1 MLHLETI
8 EPRTLQLLKS
18 LQAIPAL
25 KDTRLVGGTS
35 LALQLGHRNSVDL
48 DLFGSITISAD
59 ELRETIASNHSV
71 TIVNESKNI
80 NIYLIDGIKVDV
92 VNYQYNWLDEP
103 IQESPVTLAGI
114 RDIAA
119 MKIAAVIGRGTKK
132 DFVDLFFLLK
142 HFSLQQILDLY
153 MEKYPDGSVFIAMKS
168 LTYFDDAESDPMP
181 KMFEDVSW
189 ETVKN
194 SIRKAVSQL

>member
-8 EPRTLQLLKS
+8 EPGTLQLLKS

-35 LALQLGHRNSVDL
+35 LALQVGHRNSVDL
-48 DLFGSITISAD
+48 DFFGSIPISAD
-59 ELRETIASNHSV
+59 ELRETIASKHSV

-103 IQESPVTLAGI
+103 IQEGPVTLAGI

-132 DFVDLFFLLK
+132 DFVDLFFLLHCCPLK
-142 HFSLQQILDLY
+142 THKSSLKIL
-153 MEKYPDGSVFIAMKS
+153 
-168 LTYFDDAESDPMP
+168 
-181 KMFEDVSW
+181 
-189 ETVKN
+189 
-194 SIRKAVSQL
+194 

>member
-8 EPRTLQLLKS
+8 EPGTLQLLKS

-59 ELRETIASNHSV
+59 ELQETIASNHSV

-132 DFVDLFFLLK
+132 DFVDLFFLLE
-142 HFSLQQILDLY
+142 HFSLQEILDLY

>member
-8 EPRTLQLLKS
+8 EPGTLQILKS

-25 KDTRLVGGTS
+25 KD
-35 LALQLGHRNSVDL
+35 
-48 DLFGSITISAD
+48 
-59 ELRETIASNHSV
+59 
-71 TIVNESKNI
+71 
-80 NIYLIDGIKVDV
+80 
-92 VNYQYNWLDEP
+92 
-103 IQESPVTLAGI
+103 
-114 RDIAA
+114 
-119 MKIAAVIGRGTKK
+119 
-132 DFVDLFFLLK
+132 FLLK
-142 HFSLQQILDLY
+142 HFSLQEILDLY